1 MDAVTPTEPAPVSPK
16 SSRGKRA
23 VSSQAQL
30 RRAKERA
37 LMAEMGQAAPAQ
49 DPGSKV
55 CTAGRIV
62 VAVVVAVVE
71 WQ

>member
-1 MDAVTPTEPAPVSPK
+1 M
-16 SSRGKRA
+16 
-23 VSSQAQL
+23 SSQAQL